1 MAELTRVELEEPLC
15 LVIAK
20 FINNIVGLGIPNIIV
35 FCDSLSFCALVLYGS
50 CHPSHLYMSMQDA
63 AVKKQDR
70 SAEVLVPPPS

>member
-1 MAELTRVELEEPLC
+1 MAELTRVEPLC

-20 FINNIVGLGIPNIIV
+20 FINNTVGLGIADIIV

-50 CHPSHLYMSMQDA
+50 CHPSHLYMSMQDT
-63 AVKKQDR
+63 AVKKQNR